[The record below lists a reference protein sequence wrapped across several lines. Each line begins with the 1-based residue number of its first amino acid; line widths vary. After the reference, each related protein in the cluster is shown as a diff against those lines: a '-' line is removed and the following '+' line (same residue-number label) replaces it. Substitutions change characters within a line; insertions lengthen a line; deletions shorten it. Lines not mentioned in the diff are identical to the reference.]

1 MAEQSAPSLADSSP
15 NPADSIEVDEE
26 IKEEET
32 AGSVSGI
39 SRELYKEM
47 RAICDTLSNH
57 RIAIKGDE

>member
-1 MAEQSAPSLADSSP
+1 MAEQPAPSPAAFSP

-26 IKEEET
+26 VKEEET
-32 AGSVSGI
+32 ADGASGI
-39 SRELYKEM
+39 SRELFREM